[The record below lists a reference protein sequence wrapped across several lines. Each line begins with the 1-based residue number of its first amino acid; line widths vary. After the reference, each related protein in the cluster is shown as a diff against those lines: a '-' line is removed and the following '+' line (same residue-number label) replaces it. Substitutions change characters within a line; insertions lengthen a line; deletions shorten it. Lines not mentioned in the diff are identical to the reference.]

1 MGVILEFQGS
11 DEELAD
17 NCFFCFVA
25 VFVESSQDWVA
36 SSCHGWTLLSWLI
49 LLELWLFALHI
60 CSLKSSM
67 CSCCFRTVALFY
79 LVCGKIHFLYER
91 NDLMWSCILYE
102 WHCNSVNASVCWPR
116 WMRVQMRLAYV
127 KFCKCI

>member
-49 LLELWLFALHI
+49 LLVLWLFALHI

-67 CSCCFRTVALFY
+67 CSFCFRTVALF
-79 LVCGKIHFLYER
+79 LSSLWENTFFVWEEWSDVELHFVWMALQLCECICLLAKMNESSNEISICKIL
-91 NDLMWSCILYE
+91 
-102 WHCNSVNASVCWPR
+102 
-116 WMRVQMRLAYV
+116 
-127 KFCKCI
+127 